1 MANIP
6 LQYPYPYKTINS
18 TGFTSSVE
26 FVNITV
32 LGDVTIDQNLTV
44 SGIITTTDLTVG
56 DDLTVGGQ
64 IDAQVLRAYG
74 TWDVPT
80 ATVTGAG
87 AWIGYDASGHTIFAN
102 RKATAGQTNSWRW
115 YAFDHT
121 NTFQGE
127 LMRLS
132 NAGNLFLSGTRIE
145 FPLVHFHQP
154 PGTFPQYDFILP
166 SSMGGSGQVLTSA
179 GAGNPMYW
187 TTPSGGG
194 GGTVTNVTGTSP
206 VTVTSP
212 TTTPN
217 ISLNT
222 IPTTLG
228 GTGLTTVGTNGQVLT
243 SNGTSLT
250 YTTLATPVTSV
261 SATSPLAS
269 SGGTTPT
276 ISIASS
282 TGTGAVV
289 LQDSPTITTGLTI
302 SVPTTGNVGLTVTNS
317 SRSYLLSTSL
327 SNQFQIRDVTGNAQ
341 RMVINS
347 SGNIGFGTS
356 PNVSYRILAGQGA
369 IGALATGSN
378 NITVI
383 AQTAPGNASFRSQND
398 TRTYSIG
405 VRGDTNDVFAITD
418 DTASAFRMVI
428 DTSGNVGIGTTT
440 PGAKFDIFGTPGT
453 FGLQYTNSAI
463 TLSST
468 INTIDIL
475 QRWYESTGNA
485 SYIDLSW
492 IRTSTGSNWI
502 SAGQRFQA
510 KTDSDFQGYIQ
521 FNGDNNYGL
530 SFGTGFA
537 ATAHGV
543 AERMR
548 ITGTGNVGIGTTTPG
563 AKFDIFGTPGT
574 FGLQYTNSAI
584 TLSSTINTIDIL
596 QRWYESTGNASYIDL
611 SWIRTSTGSNW
622 ISAGQ
627 RFQAKTDSDFQGYIQ
642 FNGDNNYGLS
652 FGTGFAA
659 TAHGVAE
666 RMRITGTGNV
676 GIGTTSP
683 TEKLEVVGSV
693 KASVSSS
700 TGSSG
705 FISQNSDR
713 IWTAGIR
720 GDIGDSYNIV
730 DETAAQGRLNIDSSG
745 RIGIGTLAPTE
756 RLEVAG
762 NIITNSGTITAKQA
776 GTGVNAEITIAA
788 GTSGAGSLANQS
800 TLYLTTVGGGGG
812 VVSTYIKMKYS
823 ATYGYHHEHSSDALV
838 STSQIVGKYRLRI
851 NSNNATDCSSLLES
865 DSGNTG
871 LELRAIGG
879 VAYIDITA
887 KTPSPGIDYDFRI
900 SKQNNNDVNFLN
912 PHSGSFIFDKGV
924 RATNFS
930 TNGLQAFTYASGT
943 FTPRIAMFYTIDNKI
958 YECNAAP
965 AGRDNI
971 GITYSVQTGVWVRMG
986 NIMMIN
992 MEIQYNQTY
1001 SGIFFNLNDLNI
1013 VAVIPEAACNP
1024 LTLGAVGVTGYPSR
1038 IRDRF
1043 VDNFQMNYWISN
1055 TAYAPGG
1062 TICEVQLRRDNTHN
1076 MCPWDPTNKTGE
1088 RVNITATY
1096 YVSQ

>member
-1 MANIP
+1 
-6 LQYPYPYKTINS
+6 
-18 TGFTSSVE
+18 
-26 FVNITV
+26 
-32 LGDVTIDQNLTV
+32 
-44 SGIITTTDLTVG
+44 
-56 DDLTVGGQ
+56 
-64 IDAQVLRAYG
+64 
-74 TWDVPT
+74 
-80 ATVTGAG
+80 
-87 AWIGYDASGHTIFAN
+87 
-102 RKATAGQTNSWRW
+102 
-115 YAFDHT
+115 
-121 NTFQGE
+121 
-127 LMRLS
+127 
-132 NAGNLFLSGTRIE
+132 
-145 FPLVHFHQP
+145 
-154 PGTFPQYDFILP
+154 
-166 SSMGGSGQVLTSA
+166 
-179 GAGNPMYW
+179 
-187 TTPSGGG
+187 
-194 GGTVTNVTGTSP
+194 
-206 VTVTSP
+206 
-212 TTTPN
+212 
-217 ISLNT
+217 
-222 IPTTLG
+222 
-228 GTGLTTVGTNGQVLT
+228 
-243 SNGTSLT
+243 
-250 YTTLATPVTSV
+250 
-261 SATSPLAS
+261 
-269 SGGTTPT
+269 
-276 ISIASS
+276 
-282 TGTGAVV
+282 
-289 LQDSPTITTGLTI
+289 
-302 SVPTTGNVGLTVTNS
+302 
-317 SRSYLLSTSL
+317 
-327 SNQFQIRDVTGNAQ
+327 
-341 RMVINS
+341 
-347 SGNIGFGTS
+347 
-356 PNVSYRILAGQGA
+356 
-369 IGALATGSN
+369 
-378 NITVI
+378 
-383 AQTAPGNASFRSQND
+383 
-398 TRTYSIG
+398 
-405 VRGDTNDVFAITD
+405 
-418 DTASAFRMVI
+418 
-428 DTSGNVGIGTTT
+428 
-440 PGAKFDIFGTPGT
+440 
-453 FGLQYTNSAI
+453 
-463 TLSST
+463 
-468 INTIDIL
+468 
-475 QRWYESTGNA
+475 
-485 SYIDLSW
+485 
-492 IRTSTGSNWI
+492 
-502 SAGQRFQA
+502 
-510 KTDSDFQGYIQ
+510 
-521 FNGDNNYGL
+521 
-530 SFGTGFA
+530 
-537 ATAHGV
+537 
-543 AERMR
+543 
-548 ITGTGNVGIGTTTPG
+548 
-563 AKFDIFGTPGT
+563 
-574 FGLQYTNSAI
+574 
-584 TLSSTINTIDIL
+584 
-596 QRWYESTGNASYIDL
+596 
-611 SWIRTSTGSNW
+611 
-622 ISAGQ
+622 
-627 RFQAKTDSDFQGYIQ
+627 
-642 FNGDNNYGLS
+642 
-652 FGTGFAA
+652 
-659 TAHGVAE
+659 
-666 RMRITGTGNV
+666 MRITGTGNV

-788 GTSGAGSLANQS
+788 GTLGAGSLANQS

-812 VVSTYIKMKYS
+812 FASTYIRAKYS